1 VDELGLPRG
10 FLITGGQISDYTPAV
25 ELLGER
31 KVEAVIADKGYDSDK
46 IVEHV
51 EQTMKARA
59 VIPPRSNRKQL
70 RDYDR
75 SLYKSRNRIE
85 RCFSKLKQFRR
96 FATRY
101 EKSKICFQAL
111 VAIVC
116 SWIIL
121 QLYVD
126 TA

>member
-111 VAIVC
+111 VAIAC

>member
-1 VDELGLPRG
+1 MGLPLD
-10 FLITGGQISDYTPAV
+10 FMITPGQISDYTPAV
-25 ELLGER
+25 ELLGKR
-31 KVEAVIADKGYDSDK
+31 ATQAVIADKGYDSDK

-51 EQTMKARA
+51 EQTMQARA
-59 VIPPRSNRKQL
+59 VIPPRSNRKQR

-75 SLYKSRNRIE
+75 TLYKLRNRIE

-101 EKSKICFQAL
+101 EKSKACFAAL
-111 VAIVC
+111 VALAC

-121 QLYVD
+121 LYVD
-126 TA
+126 TT